1 MQDTNGDFNFL
12 KSGLHKWAGDAY
24 EFNKKEPYIELVTS
38 PNNPNGFTRHDVVK
52 GDKGI
57 LIDDLAFY
65 QPQYTL
71 ILSLVEYDIM
81 ILSLQSRGNVFD
93 VRLICLSPIE
103 VTFFILVL
111 DLLFSIFK
119 LA

>member
-1 MQDTNGDFNFL
+1 MEDTNGDFNFL

-57 LIDDLAFY
+57 LIDDLSY
-65 QPQYTL
+65 YRPQYTP
-71 ILSLVEYDIM
+71 ILSLATYDIM
-81 ILSLQSRGNVFD
+81 IFTVSKSTGHGDSRIRYETIPIGLKLSCFLG
-93 VRLICLSPIE
+93 
-103 VTFFILVL
+103 
-111 DLLFSIFK
+111 
-119 LA
+119 